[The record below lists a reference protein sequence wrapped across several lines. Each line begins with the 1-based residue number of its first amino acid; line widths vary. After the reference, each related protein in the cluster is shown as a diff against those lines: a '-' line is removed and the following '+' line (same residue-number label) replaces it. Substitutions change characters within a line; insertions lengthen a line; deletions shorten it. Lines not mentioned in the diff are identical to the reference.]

1 MWTGEHVALPIQG
14 NRCHARRTPFLDSI
28 GALTR
33 VAALTTRLRLGTGIL
48 VLPHHNPVMLA
59 KALATLDVLS
69 GGRLIAG
76 FGGGYAEAEFRAI
89 GVDFHRRGAITD
101 DSLRAIRALWT
112 QEEPA
117 HDGRFA
123 RFAGIRFE
131 PKPIQRPHPPIV
143 VGGQAPGALARAAR
157 EGDGWYGFALTVA
170 QTAPIVTEL
179 ARLRHELG
187 RATPVRDLAH
197 DVRAAHA
204 RPGARGRDAGIH
216 RLIVF
221 PMVAA
226 EKLGRPFA
234 TSARTSFARDGGP
247 DRGLGPPVA
256 ALVTNG
262 LALYGVSLAL
272 RAAASAAR
280 RAVPAAPSA
289 RHAVGARVHRRE
301 LRRRLVSAWLWR
313 DPEDLAASGHYTVGA
328 SCSRCSW
335 RPPCSAGGSTGRRA
349 SARSIRGWAPP
360 RSSRRACKS
369 FWACSSSP
377 CADAVTL
384 ACSQPTH

>member
-1 MWTGEHVALPIQG
+1 MLFGLFGINFGTCADPDVQRRVALGAEEAGFESVWTGEHVALPIQG
-14 NRCHARRTPFLDSI
+14 NPVPTPAETPFLDSI

-48 VLPHHNPVMLA
+48 VLPHHNPVLLA

-117 HDGRFA
+117 HEGRFA

-143 VGGQAPGALARAAR
+143 VGGQAPAALARAAR

-179 ARLRHELG
+179 ARLRGELG
-187 RATPVRDLAH
+187 RGDAPFEISLTTFEPLTPEV
-197 DVRAAHA
+197 VAAA
-204 RPGARGRDAGIH
+204 EAAGIH

-221 PMVAA
+221 P
-226 EKLGRPFA
+226 L
-234 TSARTSFARDGGP
+234 
-247 DRGLGPPVA
+247 
-256 ALVTNG
+256 
-262 LALYGVSLAL
+262 
-272 RAAASAAR
+272 
-280 RAVPAAPSA
+280 VPAAALESTV
-289 RHAVGARVHRRE
+289 REFGARFI
-301 LRRRLVSAWLWR
+301 
-313 DPEDLAASGHYTVGA
+313 
-328 SCSRCSW
+328 
-335 RPPCSAGGSTGRRA
+335 RA
-349 SARSIRGWAPP
+349 
-360 RSSRRACKS
+360 
-369 FWACSSSP
+369 
-377 CADAVTL
+377 
-384 ACSQPTH
+384 